1 MQYDSEANKYNN
13 YTHFFHAGRKRAVAG
28 PLPKELFTKV
38 FLKNP
43 VANSV
48 PALRWRSSH
57 SGISI
62 QFM

>member
-1 MQYDSEANKYNN
+1 MKYDSEANKYNN
-13 YTHFFHAGRKRAVAG
+13 YTHFFHAGRKRAVAE

-38 FLKNP
+38 FYKT

-57 SGISI
+57 SSISI